1 MIAWIAFDADDTLW
15 HSERFYH
22 EAQQRFTGLLA
33 PYGFETTTALARLHD
48 IEMSNLPTF
57 GYGIKGFIL
66 SMIDAAVDLTGG
78 QVRGEDIRALVNL
91 GRWMAANEII
101 LLDHVRETVEQLSA
115 RYPLM
120 LVTKGDLMDQERKI
134 SLSGLAP
141 YFKYIEIVS
150 DKTREVYAA
159 LLAKYRV
166 EPDNFLMVGNSLRS
180 DILPV
185 LELGC
190 TAVYVP
196 YEITWVHEGNV
207 TLPETPGRFYQ
218 IGDLGELP
226 ALLNELTTRE
236 KPIP

>member
-1 MIAWIAFDADDTLW
+1 MIEWVAFDADDTLW

-22 EAQQRFTGLLA
+22 EAQQRFAELLA
-33 PYGFETTTALARLHD
+33 PYGFEPTASLARLHD

-101 LLDHVRETVEQLSA
+101 LLDHVRETVEQLST

-141 YFKYIEIVS
+141 YFKNIEIVS
-150 DKTREVYAA
+150 DKTREIYAM
-159 LLAKYRV
+159 LLGKYRV
-166 EPDNFLMVGNSLRS
+166 EPGNFVMVGNSLRS

-185 LELGC
+185 LELGG

-196 YEITWVHEGNV
+196 YEITWAHEANV

-218 IGDLGELP
+218 IGDLSELP
-226 ALLNELTTRE
+226 ELLVKITASEDHIL
-236 KPIP
+236 